1 MSRTSAVDTPDSF
14 LMLDHNEV
22 HRLVPGIT
30 QERIRREV
38 ACPCHSDAEPTSRNA
53 REEPVIP
60 PAAASMPSAFRV
72 ECGSWY
78 QKHGRAFA
86 VRGYEGVCD
95 AERILRTCV
104 GNLLSIR
111 QQTLG

>member
-1 MSRTSAVDTPDSF
+1 
-14 LMLDHNEV
+14 
-22 HRLVPGIT
+22 
-30 QERIRREV
+30 
-38 ACPCHSDAEPTSRNA
+38 
-53 REEPVIP
+53 
-60 PAAASMPSAFRV
+60 MPSAFRV